1 MALKIAHRTQE
12 GIDILDLTGGL
23 TLGEEDLLLRN
34 EIDKAITAGNVRLVL
49 NLGEVTQID
58 TTGLSTLSYA
68 QAELR
73 QAGGGLALANL
84 RLIHMKLLV
93 VAKMEAEF
101 EVFHEVQ
108 DAINSFFP
116 DRKIQRYDIL
126 EFVESMRQKR
136 T

>member
-12 GIDILDLTGGL
+12 GIDILDLTGRL

-34 EIDKAITAGNVRLVL
+34 EIDKAITAGNIRLVL

-93 VAKMEAEF
+93 IAKREAEF

>member
-12 GIDILDLTGGL
+12 GIDILDLTGRL

-34 EIDKAITAGNVRLVL
+34 EIDKAITAGNIRLVL

-101 EVFHEVQ
+101 EVFREVQ

-116 DRKIQRYDIL
+116 DRTIQRYDIL
-126 EFVESMRQKR
+126 EFVESMRQKQ

>member
-12 GIDILDLTGGL
+12 GIDILDLTGRL

-34 EIDKAITAGNVRLVL
+34 EIDKAITAGNIRLVL

-93 VAKMEAEF
+93 IAKMEAEF

>member
-12 GIDILDLTGGL
+12 GIDILDLTGRL

-34 EIDKAITAGNVRLVL
+34 EIDKAITAGNIRLVL